1 MNIST
6 NIAAVPLPG
15 AVWLFGSGLLAFL
28 GVSSRRKL

>member
-28 GVSSRRKL
+28 GVASRRKL